1 MHASLLV
8 HFASFQLKG
17 DSQAWLFITNPDL
30 QWLVQVC
37 GEWGT
42 QTPRKQ
48 MGETHVAPPQPENR
62 PAGIEETR
70 QVRRRQSQPGGDH
83 CQRFIDS
90 EIPQQVGR
98 LVGESSGTGHYRAG

>member
-30 QWLVQVC
+30 HWLVQVC
-37 GEWGT
+37 GEGGT

-48 MGETHVAPPQPENR
+48 TGETHVAPPQPENR
-62 PAGIEETR
+62 PAGVEETR
-70 QVRRRQSQPGGDH
+70 QVGRRAESARRGPRPEVHRQ
-83 CQRFIDS
+83 
-90 EIPQQVGR
+90 
-98 LVGESSGTGHYRAG
+98 